1 MTDYLFNG
9 TIPAF
14 RNRPLPSMDK
24 RYLELQA
31 WLASKLHSNFTLT
44 LLSGDASF
52 RRYFRIAHNNQ
63 SFVAMDAPP
72 SKEDLSSFIKIA
84 EILEKHQVLTP
95 RILERNL
102 EHGFLLLSDLGDNL
116 FLQTL
121 TAGTVHHLYKLA
133 FTTLH
138 QIQSCS
144 LEKQTLPLFNEEMI
158 LRELSLFVEWFLE
171 KHLELRLSSSE
182 KKIIEKTFSFLI
194 NAALEQPQVFVH
206 RDYHSRNLLLLSN
219 DQVGVLDF
227 QDAVLGPITYDLISL
242 TRDCYIAWPDQKV
255 EQWIVDF
262 QKEALE
268 RKKLKE
274 TSQELFLCWADW
286 MGIQR
291 HLKAIGIF
299 SRLNYRD
306 NKSMYLNDI
315 PRTLNYVHTISK
327 NHSQL
332 NSFYHWLE
340 DAVMSKQA

>member
-144 LEKQTLPLFNEEMI
+144 LEKQTLPLF
-158 LRELSLFVEWFLE
+158 
-171 KHLELRLSSSE
+171 
-182 KKIIEKTFSFLI
+182 